1 MSPLHVTH
9 LTSRWTTRLSLQPGE
24 APRLAWLLA
33 YSLCTGVFTAF
44 FFSTSLA
51 LFLGRFNAA
60 RLPYVYI
67 AAGLVGY
74 ASVKLFTHLRRTSRP
89 APLVAGT
96 LLALCALVTV
106 FWIVLR
112 RLDSPWTSFAM
123 VVCISP
129 SLTLLDLGF
138 WSLASRLFDLHRGKR
153 LFALVGTGEVLAS
166 ILGFFLVPVLLP
178 LLGSV
183 VQLLPIAAAGLLLS
197 AAAALVIGRRWGH
210 ELATGGESPLAHA
223 GSESPPRFRDR
234 YFQLIALS
242 MALFVV
248 ALFLVDFSFLHEVPR
263 YFRGSGE
270 SAAFF
275 GVFFGGAKLGELVIK
290 LFVSGRLLSHL
301 GLRAGLIA
309 LPAALFASVL
319 LLVVAGVFF
328 GAEATVFFV
337 LVALAKLLWL
347 MLARSLYDPSYRMLY
362 QPLSAEQ
369 QLAFQGG
376 IEGTVRQASIL
387 GVGAL
392 LALFVARGMG
402 IQVLFAV
409 LLPALAVWM
418 GAVLLLHRGYRARLL
433 SALSAT
439 LAIPDRAAQSTAAL
453 QLSPADEGAVHRRI
467 ESAVETV
474 AWDTAALLD
483 LAEEPALAAVRTAL
497 ALDCEE
503 AHNAL
508 FQLLSQLYDAG
519 AVELVRES
527 LAGGSREAIVYA
539 LEILDLLLAPDLKP
553 VVLPV
558 LEDLPPGQ
566 RLSRL
571 DAFAPQRRLAP
582 VERLS
587 ALLHREQGA
596 VSIQTRS
603 SALAALGVLSAGTV
617 RADLIANLFHPF
629 PQLQEEAAAA
639 IFRIDPSVYERS
651 AGRLPAGE
659 KTRLDRAIVARHGEA
674 ALLLHPRPGAE

>member
-1 MSPLHVTH
+1 MSTLNLTH
-9 LTSRWTTRLSLQPGE
+9 LTAGWTARLSLQPGE

-33 YSLCTGVFTAF
+33 YSLFTGIFTAL

-74 ASVKLFTHLRRTSRP
+74 AAVKLFTHLRRTRRP
-89 APLVAGT
+89 APLVAGM
-96 LLALCALVTV
+96 LLVLWSLVTA

-153 LFALVGTGEVLAS
+153 LFALVGTGEVVAS

-183 VQLLPIAAAGLLLS
+183 VQLLPIAAGGLLLS
-197 AAAALVIGRRWGH
+197 AAAALVIGRRWGD
-210 ELATGGESPLAHA
+210 ELSAGGDGPLAQA
-223 GSESPPRFRDR
+223 GRAAPPRFRDR
-234 YFQLIALS
+234 YFLLIAFS

-248 ALFLVDFSFLHEVPR
+248 ALFLVDFSFLREVPR
-263 YFRGSGE
+263 YFRGNE
-270 SAAFF
+270 AAAFF
-275 GVFFGGAKLGELVIK
+275 GVFFGGAKLGELLIK

-309 LPAALFASVL
+309 LPAALFASIL
-319 LLVVAGVFF
+319 LLVVSGIFF
-328 GAEATVFFV
+328 GTAATVFFV

-362 QPLSAEQ
+362 QPLTAEQ
-369 QLAFQGG
+369 HLAFQSG
-376 IEGTVRQASIL
+376 IEGTVRQVSIL
-387 GVGAL
+387 SVGAL
-392 LALFVARGMG
+392 LALFVACGTG
-402 IQVLFAV
+402 IQVLFAI
-409 LLPALAVWM
+409 LLPVLAAWM
-418 GAVLLLHRGYRARLL
+418 GSVLLLHRGYRTRLL

-439 LAIPDRAAQSTAAL
+439 LAVPDRALQSAAAL
-453 QLSPADEGAVHRRI
+453 RLSPSGEGAVTRRI
-467 ESAVETV
+467 ESTVETV

-483 LAEEPALAAVRTAL
+483 LADGPALAAVRAAL
-497 ALDCEE
+497 ALDCE
-503 AHNAL
+503 AARDTL

-527 LAGGSREAIVYA
+527 LAGGSREAVVYA
-539 LEILDLLLAPDLKP
+539 LEILDLLLAPDLKTI
-553 VVLPV
+553 VLPI

-571 DAFAPQRRLAP
+571 DAFAPQQRLAP
-582 VERLS
+582 ADRLS

-596 VSIQTRS
+596 VSTQTKACALEALG
-603 SALAALGVLSAGTV
+603 ALAAGTV
-617 RADLIANLFHPF
+617 RADLIANLFHPV
-629 PQLQEEAAAA
+629 PLLQEAAAAA
-639 IFRIDPSVYERS
+639 IFRIDPSAYERG
-651 AGRLPAGE
+651 AGKLPAGE
-659 KTRLDRAIVARHGEA
+659 KARLDRAIVARHGEET
-674 ALLLHPRPGAE
+674 LFLHPRPGLE